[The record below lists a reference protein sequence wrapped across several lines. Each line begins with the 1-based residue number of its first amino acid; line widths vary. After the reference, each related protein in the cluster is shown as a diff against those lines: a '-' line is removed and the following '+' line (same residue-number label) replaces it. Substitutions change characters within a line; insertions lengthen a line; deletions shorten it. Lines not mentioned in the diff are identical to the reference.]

1 MMAVARHWSETC
13 HFPPCR
19 KINGTT

>member
-1 MMAVARHWSETC
+1 MMAVARHWSEAC